1 MASFFE
7 KNKIETI
14 KAELTPAATVTSLSF
29 WLFMIIA
36 VIVVIFRI
44 VEQSDEL
51 SNEEGF
57 FSHLKKPAFLLNKYV
72 WDFMWTLVILLNAY
86 ATYRMIVISRRGEA
100 KRLISAL
107 FLLEMLHLIL
117 WTLTFFDH
125 QNIENAFFIGIIAI
139 LAAAVQLSTTIL
151 VDKVSAILYLITII
165 WVVYVMLVNFQ
176 IMELN
181 PFLRKAFEY

>member
-1 MASFFE
+1 MASYFE

-14 KAELTPAATVTSLSF
+14 EAELTPKATVTSLSF

-44 VEQSDEL
+44 IEQSDEL
-51 SNEEGF
+51 SNEESF
-57 FSHLKKPAFLLNKYV
+57 FQRLKKPRFLLNKYV
-72 WDFMWTLVILLNAY
+72 WNFMWTLVILLNAY

-100 KRLISAL
+100 KRLISAM

-117 WTLTFFDH
+117 WTLTFFDY
-125 QNIENAFFIGIIAI
+125 QNIRNAFYIGLIAIIA
-139 LAAAVQLSTTIL
+139 AVVQLSTTIL
-151 VDKVSAILYLITII
+151 VDKISAILYLITII
-165 WVVYVMLVNFQ
+165 WIIYVMVTNFQ

-181 PFLRKAFEY
+181 PWLKEVDE

>member
-1 MASFFE
+1 MAAYFE
-7 KNKIETI
+7 KNKIEI
-14 KAELTPAATVTSLSF
+14 IEAELSPVATVKSLSF

-36 VIVVIFRI
+36 VIIIIFRI

-51 SNEEGF
+51 KNEESF
-57 FSHLKKPAFLLNKYV
+57 FKRLKKPRFLLNRYI
-72 WDFMWTLVILLNAY
+72 WDIMWTIVILLNAY
-86 ATYRMIVISRRGEA
+86 ATYRMIVIARRGEA

-139 LAAAVQLSTTIL
+139 LAAVVQLSTTIL
-151 VDKVSAILYLITII
+151 VDKISAILYLITII
-165 WVVYVMLVNFQ
+165 WVIYVMVVNFQ
-176 IMELN
+176 IIELN
-181 PFLRKAFEY
+181 PFLRDFKM